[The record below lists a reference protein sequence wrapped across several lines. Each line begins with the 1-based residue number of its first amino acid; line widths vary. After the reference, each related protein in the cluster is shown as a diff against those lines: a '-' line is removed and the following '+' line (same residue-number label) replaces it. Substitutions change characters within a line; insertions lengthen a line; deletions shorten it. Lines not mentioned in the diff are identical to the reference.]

1 MNSSNKGRVV
11 ICRGCCCGVATGR
24 TQGAAER
31 LKRLLTLEEHGFQV
45 STSECLGPC
54 SDGDFVVFITSRL
67 QIESKSGRNSA
78 NAQNKPIWFKGM
90 HVNTLNDLLVDWIL
104 QGAQG
109 FEGEYKLLK
118 EQVFTPNT
126 KNRKAINERISS

>member
-1 MNSSNKGRVV
+1 MKSLNRGRVV
-11 ICRGCCCGVATGR
+11 VCRGCCCGVATTR
-24 TQGAAER
+24 LNGAEER
-31 LKRLLTLEEHGFQV
+31 LNRLLSLEEHGFEV

-54 SDGDFVVFITSRL
+54 SDGDFVVFIPIRL
-67 QIESKSGRNSA
+67 QTESKNGRNSA

-90 HVNTLNDLLVDWIL
+90 HVNTLNNLLIDWIL
-104 QGAQG
+104 QRGEG

-118 EQVFTPNT
+118 DQVFTPNT